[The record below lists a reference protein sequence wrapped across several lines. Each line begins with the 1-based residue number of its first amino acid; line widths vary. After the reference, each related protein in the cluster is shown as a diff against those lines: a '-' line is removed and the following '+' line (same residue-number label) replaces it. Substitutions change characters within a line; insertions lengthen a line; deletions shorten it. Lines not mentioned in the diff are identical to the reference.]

1 MDTKWIFVFLA
12 HFSFQCL
19 GTALFV
25 DVNVKRANC
34 SISMSERDTCIG
46 KLIDGQR
53 EGMWRCTDNDFV
65 NKVLY
70 HKGMLNGV
78 WKTYDKQERLI
89 SERTYVRDTLH
100 GVWVRYYTD
109 QKVYS
114 ISLYDRGELTYVS
127 KYHPNGYLEVHGGY
141 EWCKV
146 KRKEIFIEG
155 DDFVEVEKE
164 VSRWES
170 VKNGKWVYY
179 SEEGEKIKLETYLE
193 GSLMSTEYFD
203 E

>member
-1 MDTKWIFVFLA
+1 
-12 HFSFQCL
+12 
-19 GTALFV
+19 
-25 DVNVKRANC
+25 
-34 SISMSERDTCIG
+34 
-46 KLIDGQR
+46 
-53 EGMWRCTDNDFV
+53 MWRCTDNDFV
-65 NKVLY
+65 HKVLY

-114 ISLYDRGELTYVS
+114 ISLYDKGELTYVS
-127 KYHPNGYLEVHGGY
+127 KYYPNGYLEVHGGY

-179 SEEGEKIKLETYLE
+179 SEEGEKVKLETYLE